1 MNALTTIEF
10 GRPQRTAN
18 AVFVPITK
26 GTRVTI
32 SDISYINIRAGAAFT
47 ITIRVPWDNWA
58 AEQLEILDTEA
69 LAATHVNNGTWFTNA
84 LSEDQINE
92 LFEPTVDRVDASR
105 GVQIQMQTSM
115 KNPPKLTLG
124 ESLSKGES
132 ESLSM
137 DAFHRLWTHAPK
149 RSLTATAVVDV
160 AGIFFEKRRFRLRLV
175 LRSLEATSAVDADLM
190 PDKAGVKADVED
202 NWDAQ
207 IASHLEPALQAARV
221 RLADL
226 ESTHAA
232 LKANLEAARALSTM
246 GSSWRERLAII
257 ERTIQDLQDSRA
269 NI

>member
-115 KNPPKLTLG
+115 KNPPKLTL
-124 ESLSKGES
+124 GES

-257 ERTIQDLQDSRA
+257 ERTLQDSRA

>member
-1 MNALTTIEF
+1 MDALTTIEF

-69 LAATHVNNGTWFTNA
+69 LAATHVNNGMWFTNA

-105 GVQIQMQTSM
+105 GVQIQMQTSI
-115 KNPPKLTLG
+115 KNPPKLMVMG
-124 ESLSKGES
+124 EP

-207 IASHLEPALQAARV
+207 IASRLEPALQAARV

-257 ERTIQDLQDSRA
+257 ERTLQDSRA

>member
-1 MNALTTIEF
+1 
-10 GRPQRTAN
+10 
-18 AVFVPITK
+18 
-26 GTRVTI
+26 
-32 SDISYINIRAGAAFT
+32 
-47 ITIRVPWDNWA
+47 
-58 AEQLEILDTEA
+58 
-69 LAATHVNNGTWFTNA
+69 
-84 LSEDQINE
+84 
-92 LFEPTVDRVDASR
+92 
-105 GVQIQMQTSM
+105 
-115 KNPPKLTLG
+115 
-124 ESLSKGES
+124 
-132 ESLSM
+132 
-137 DAFHRLWTHAPK
+137 
-149 RSLTATAVVDV
+149 VDV

>member
-1 MNALTTIEF
+1 MNAPTIEF

-92 LFEPTVDRVDASR
+92 LFEPTVDRVDTSR

-115 KNPPKLTLG
+115 KNPPKLIYAGG
-124 ESLSKGES
+124 EP
-132 ESLSM
+132 LSM

-207 IASHLEPALQAARV
+207 IASRLEPALQAARV

-257 ERTIQDLQDSRA
+257 ERTLQDSRA